1 MTATIDRALIRA
13 ARDDIDIFA
22 REIARAP
29 LWPHQIELA
38 RSPAKIRAVCS
49 GRQAGKSRTLAVLA
63 LHQAFS
69 VPGSKTLVLSAG
81 EEAAKLVL
89 ASIAELLSSPLLA
102 GAAVE
107 ENKSRILLSTGSEIV
122 SAPAST
128 RQVRGRSI
136 DLLILDEANFMDEA
150 LWTAAKFTVIARP
163 GSRIV
168 MASSPW
174 TRDHFFH
181 RQWQIGRIDPT
192 ARAESFH
199 WPSTASPLVDA
210 ELLEDFRKTMT
221 SREYAREVLAEWID
235 DQGAYFTASELD
247 DNTADYALT
256 PPERAYGQIAV
267 AGVDWGFNDSNALVL
282 LGVLDDGEL
291 NRGRHQN
298 ELVYFLPWL
307 EHHSKMQYSQFID
320 RIATVARGYDLAQ
333 IISETNGVGAM
344 PTQVLRN
351 TIDRQEWT
359 STRSRTPVF
368 PVTTDNRRKTS
379 GYGALKVLLQ
389 QGRIVLPRNP
399 ELLKQ
404 LHALTYEQLPSGAV
418 KIEVPEHAGH
428 DDLADALMQVMAA
441 TESGMQSW
449 RPDNPRPR
457 KCEVLTT
464 TVGTHI
470 PAEPRCWDLPYALI
484 RSRGRDK
491 GESWW

>member
-1 MTATIDRALIRA
+1 MTATIDRSLIRA
-13 ARDDIDIFA
+13 ARDDIDVFA

-29 LWPHQIELA
+29 LWPHQLELA
-38 RSPAKIRAVCS
+38 RSSAKIRAVCS

-63 LHQAFS
+63 LHEAFS
-69 VPGSKTLVLSAG
+69 RPGSRTLVLSAG

-122 SAPAST
+122 SVPAST

-174 TRDHFFH
+174 TTDHFFH
-181 RQWQIGRIDPT
+181 RQWQTGRLDPSD
-192 ARAESFH
+192 RAESFH

-221 SREYAREVLAEWID
+221 AREYAREVDAEWID
-235 DQGAYFTASELD
+235 DAGSYFTAAELD
-247 DNTADYALT
+247 DNTADYALI
-256 PPERAYGQIAV
+256 PPDKAHGQAAV

-291 NRGRHQN
+291 NRGRFQN
-298 ELVYFLPWL
+298 DLVYFLPWL
-307 EHHSKMQYSQFID
+307 EHHSKMPYSTFID
-320 RIATVARGYDLAQ
+320 RIATVARGYDLVRV
-333 IISETNGVGAM
+333 ISETNGVGQM

-359 STRSRTPVF
+359 SSRRRTQVTA
-368 PVTTDNRRKTS
+368 VTTDNRRKTS

-389 QGRIVLPRNP
+389 QGRIVLPRHP

-404 LHALTYEQLPSGAV
+404 LHALTYEMTPTGAV
-418 KIEVPEHAGH
+418 RIEVPEHAGH

-441 TESGMQSW
+441 TESGFQSW
-449 RPDNPRPR
+449 RPDDPRPR
-457 KCEVLTT
+457 RCEVLTT
-464 TVGTHI
+464 AAGTHI
-470 PAEPRCWDLPYALI
+470 PSEPRCWDLPYALM
-484 RSRGRDK
+484 RVRGMDK
-491 GESWW
+491 GDGW

>member
-13 ARDDIDIFA
+13 ARDDIDVFA

-29 LWPHQIELA
+29 LWPHQLELA
-38 RSPAKIRAVCS
+38 RSPAKSRAVCS

-63 LHQAFS
+63 LHEAFAR
-69 VPGSKTLVLSAG
+69 PGSRTLVLSAG

-89 ASIAELLSSPLLA
+89 ASIADLLSSPLLA

-181 RQWQIGRIDPT
+181 HTWQQG
-192 ARAESFH
+192 RAEAGDRYASFH
-199 WPSTASPLVDA
+199 WPSTVSPLVDA
-210 ELLEDFRKTMT
+210 ELLADFRKTMG
-221 SREYAREVLAEWID
+221 SREYDREVLAQWID
-235 DQGAYFTASELD
+235 DAGSYFTAAELD
-247 DNTADYALT
+247 DNTADYTLT
-256 PPERAYGQIAV
+256 APEDAHGQTAV

-307 EHHSKMQYSQFID
+307 EHHSKMQYSAFID
-320 RIATVARGYDLAQ
+320 RIAAVARGYDLVR
-333 IISETNGVGAM
+333 IISETNGVGQM

-351 TIDRQEWT
+351 VIDRQGWT
-359 STRSRTPVF
+359 STRTLTQVT
-368 PVTTDNRRKTS
+368 PVTTDARRKTS

-389 QGRIVLPRNP
+389 QGRIVLPRHP

-404 LHALTYEQLPSGAV
+404 LHSLTYEMTPTGSMR
-418 KIEVPEHAGH
+418 IEVPERAGH
-428 DDLADALMQVMAA
+428 DDLADALMQVMSA

-449 RPDNPRPR
+449 RPDDPRPR
-457 KCEVLTT
+457 RCEVLTT
-464 TVGTHI
+464 GSGTHI
-470 PAEPRCWDLPYALI
+470 PERPRCWDLPYALQ
-484 RSRGRDK
+484 RVRGRDR
-491 GESWW
+491 GDGW